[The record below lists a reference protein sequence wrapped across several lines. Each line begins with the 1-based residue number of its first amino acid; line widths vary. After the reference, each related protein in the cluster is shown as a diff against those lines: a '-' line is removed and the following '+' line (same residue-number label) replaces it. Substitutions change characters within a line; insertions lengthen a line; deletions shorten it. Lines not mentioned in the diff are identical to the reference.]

1 MPSKAIQNKTKT
13 DQPYVCPFTMNF
25 RQKPTLYQ
33 TLQAKSFRKKQTN
46 YKVQYKNQC
55 TEKFWESCF
64 LIRGFGNEKILWQL
78 QSQMSH

>member
-33 TLQAKSFRKKQTN
+33 TLQAKSFRKNKQTIKFNIKTSVLRNFGKAVFSSEVLVMKKFYGN
-46 YKVQYKNQC
+46 YKAK
-55 TEKFWESCF
+55 
-64 LIRGFGNEKILWQL
+64 
-78 QSQMSH
+78 

>member
-1 MPSKAIQNKTKT
+1 MCALLQRILDKK
-13 DQPYVCPFTMNF
+13 
-25 RQKPTLYQ
+25 TLYIRHYK
-33 TLQAKSFRKKQTN
+33 LRAFEKQTN